1 MTAGNITLAG
11 VVGDPISHS
20 KSPRL
25 HGHWL
30 ARYGLAGHYVPLH
43 VRPENL
49 AHVLRAL
56 PDMGFAGVNIT
67 IPHKQAALA
76 LASSVSDAAQRIGAA
91 NTLTFDPMGGFH
103 ADNTDGVGFI
113 ENLRQ
118 NAPNWQAGARPALL
132 IGAGGATRAI
142 VAALLDAGT
151 PEILITNRTAQRA
164 MQLADIF
171 GPRLRVFDWNDT
183 PDMLAHAGLVV
194 NTTALGMATTDTTG
208 ADEFPF
214 SLKALRSDA
223 LVTDIVYTPLETP
236 FLVAAKAQGCQ
247 VVDGLGMLL
256 HQAAPGF
263 ARWFGITP
271 QVDEAARS
279 AVLSP

>member
-1 MTAGNITLAG
+1 MTAGQIPLAG
-11 VVGDPISHS
+11 VIGDPIAHS

-30 ARYGLAGHYVPLH
+30 ARYAIAGHYVPLH

-49 AHVLRAL
+49 AGVLRAM
-56 PDMGFAGVNIT
+56 PDMGFVGANVT

-76 LASSVSDAAQRIGAA
+76 LATSASDAARRIGAA
-91 NTLTFDPMGGFH
+91 NTLTFDGAGGFH
-103 ADNTDGVGFI
+103 ADNTDGAGFI

-118 NAPNWQAGARPALL
+118 NAPNWTASDSPALL

-142 VAALLDAGT
+142 VVALLDAGA
-151 PEILITNRTAQRA
+151 PQILITNRTAQRA
-164 MQLADIF
+164 TDLADAF

-183 PDMLAHAGLVV
+183 PAMLAHAGLVV
-194 NTTALGMATTDTTG
+194 NTTALGMAG

-214 SLKALRSDA
+214 SLTALRAGS

-236 FLVAAKAQGCQ
+236 FLAAAKAQGCQ
-247 VVDGLGMLL
+247 IVDGLGMLL

-263 ARWFGITP
+263 ARWFGTAP
-271 QVDEAARS
+271 QVDADARR
-279 AVLSP
+279 AVLA